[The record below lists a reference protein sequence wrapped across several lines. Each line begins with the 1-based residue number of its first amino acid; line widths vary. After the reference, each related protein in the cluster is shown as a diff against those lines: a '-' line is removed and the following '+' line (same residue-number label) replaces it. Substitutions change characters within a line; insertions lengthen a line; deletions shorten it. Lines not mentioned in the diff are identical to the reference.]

1 MHLPALILLAVLSG
15 LAPMALAD
23 LPWEP
28 RFTWSMPDTDAPEQY
43 TYRLYCTQSA
53 PVTPV
58 SGNQIVETVW
68 APNGDG
74 ASSWTAPRGT
84 FGAGNWLCGLATVD
98 GESESVLSNTVS
110 FSVPLPA
117 PANLRV
123 E

>member
-1 MHLPALILLAVLSG
+1 MMLRLIALLLFLLPLTAA
-15 LAPMALAD
+15 AA

-28 RFTWSMPDTDAPEQY
+28 RFTWGMPDTEAPEQY

-53 PVTPV
+53 PVTPT
-58 SGNQIVETVW
+58 SADQIVEAPW

-74 ASSWTAPRGT
+74 TSSWMAPRGT
-84 FGAGNWLCGLATVD
+84 FGSGDWTCALATV
-98 GESESVLSNTVS
+98 GGGSESALSNTVS

-117 PANLRV
+117 PTNLIV

>member
-1 MHLPALILLAVLSG
+1 MRLPALILLALLSG
-15 LAPMALAD
+15 LAPAALAD

-28 RFTWSMPDTDAPEQY
+28 RFTWGMPDTDAPEQY

-74 ASSWTAPRGT
+74 TSSWMAERGT
-84 FGAGNWLCGLATVD
+84 FGTGDWTCALSTVD
-98 GESESVLSNTVS
+98 GEFESVLSNSVS

-117 PANLRV
+117 PTNLRV